1 MTKFKIPKA
10 AFPNSLTAM
19 SLFCGF
25 LSIIF
30 SNQLELKTAALL
42 IIGASILDSLDGIA
56 ARLVKVSSR
65 FGVELD
71 SLADVVSFG
80 AAPSFLLY
88 KAYFYQFGWYGMI
101 ISALP
106 LLFGAF
112 RLARFNITLVD
123 LETKADFTG
132 LPIPLQ
138 AITNSFYIFS
148 FYSGGIITEPFPYF
162 VFFMV
167 ILLSV
172 LMVSKVRYNAL
183 PKMKKKSLVEKLL
196 ALVIVI
202 AALVLTYITEG
213 VILFYIFIGIVLFG
227 ILRQIFVKL
236 FVTN

>member
-1 MTKFKIPKA
+1 MTKLTVPKA

-25 LSIIF
+25 LSIVF
-30 SNQLELKTAALL
+30 SNQLEFKTAALL
-42 IIGASILDSLDGIA
+42 IIGASILDSLDGLA

-88 KAYFYQFGWYGMI
+88 KAYFYQFGWYGLI
-101 ISALP
+101 FSALP
-106 LLFGAF
+106 VLLGAF
-112 RLARFNITLVD
+112 RLARFNINLVD
-123 LETKADFTG
+123 LDTKADFTG

-148 FYSGGIITEPFPYF
+148 FYQNGILKEPFPYF
-162 VFFMV
+162 VFLMV
-167 ILLSV
+167 LLLST

-183 PKMKKKSLVEKLL
+183 PKLKKKNLAEKLL
-196 ALVIVI
+196 VLVVLAAGIALI
-202 AALVLTYITEG
+202 YITDG
-213 VILFYIFIGIVLFG
+213 VILFYVFIGIVLFG
-227 ILRQIFVKL
+227 ILREIFVKL
-236 FVTN
+236 FATN

>member
-1 MTKFKIPKA
+1 MTKLTVPKA

-25 LSIIF
+25 LSIVF
-30 SNQLELKTAALL
+30 SNQLEFKTAALL
-42 IIGASILDSLDGIA
+42 IIGASILDSLDGLA

-88 KAYFYQFGWYGMI
+88 KAYFYQFGWLGLI
-101 ISALP
+101 FSALP
-106 LLFGAF
+106 VLLGAF

-123 LETKADFTG
+123 LDTKADFTG

-148 FYSGGIITEPFPYF
+148 FYENGFLKEPFTYF

-167 ILLSV
+167 LLLSI

-183 PKMKKKSLVEKLL
+183 PKLKKKSLTEKLL
-196 ALVIVI
+196 VFVVLI
-202 AALVLTYITEG
+202 AGIALTYITDG
-213 VILFYIFIGIVLFG
+213 VILFYVFIGIVLFG

-236 FVTN
+236 FATN